1 MKRNQFGLVFK
12 LKLFLRISI
21 KPCQLI
27 RCVSTLLTQIKKSMQ
42 QSKVKKTPTRGIA
55 TAIIAGLLIPV
66 FKLAM
71 AFDGKGV
78 FSGRFIFIGVTAA
91 HFAVAA
97 KIVWERF
104 DDQQWP
110 GKQSIWLFH

>member
-1 MKRNQFGLVFK
+1 
-12 LKLFLRISI
+12 
-21 KPCQLI
+21 
-27 RCVSTLLTQIKKSMQ
+27 MQ

-104 DDQQWP
+104 DDQHRAGRFSAGDAADLVEKGQFL
-110 GKQSIWLFH
+110 LFGTNHGPIHTR